1 MLLATVAV
9 LMLSA
14 LAIAVPGNQ
23 QLGPYT
29 VSFDVNADYQIQDV
43 EPIETDQA
51 NAYQMIIF
59 TDNTTSASI
68 SVTEYKAL
76 TDATL
81 DVHKSLMPMNMILQ
95 GLNVTSVEDK
105 TIDGKDGFLVSSVPY
120 VAADAAQPNFDVYRA
135 MYWLDSQGCEC
146 GPVSVGKTSVIVTS
160 TYPMDVTEGLLN
172 SLHLVAA

>member
-1 MLLATVAV
+1 
-9 LMLSA
+9 MLSA
-14 LAIAVPGNQ
+14 LAIAAPETQ

-51 NAYQMIIF
+51 SAYQMIIF

-95 GLNVTSVEDK
+95 GLNVTNVEDK
-105 TIDGKDGFLVSSVPY
+105 TIDSKEGILVTSVPF
-120 VAADAAQPNFDVYRA
+120 VAADTAEANFDVYRA
-135 MYWLDSQGCEC
+135 MYWLDSQDCEC

-160 TYPMDVTEGLLN
+160 TYPLDVTEGLLN
-172 SLHLVAA
+172 SLHVVAA